1 MSKKTPSHPLPKEEP
16 SCYCWKKGRNMPTL
30 WLTSKGRLERE
41 TEKIAICYWGQGW
54 SQLGLK
60 TLHWYKAK
68 VCAQKRSKALSSF
81 FDTTLARG
89 MRNGAG
95 TLTTLT
101 PTLRGKG
108 PQYSEAAKGEPNTH
122 PPTSPTKAL
131 PKAKDNRNL
140 PLRAKKEQRPLPYGA
155 GMQDL
160 LKPENVN

>member
-1 MSKKTPSHPLPKEEP
+1 
-16 SCYCWKKGRNMPTL
+16 
-30 WLTSKGRLERE
+30 
-41 TEKIAICYWGQGW
+41 
-54 SQLGLK
+54 
-60 TLHWYKAK
+60 
-68 VCAQKRSKALSSF
+68 
-81 FDTTLARG
+81 

-140 PLRAKKEQRPLPYGA
+140 PLRAKKEQRLLPYGA

-160 LKPENVN
+160 LKPENVNLLVKSIGTDAIKRKSSWIIWVGPKSNEKYP